1 MPMSPDA
8 GVIHDIGYRHYDGA
22 RQGRAA
28 IVRSLYVDSL
38 RGAFGL
44 GRSTKS
50 KIAPW
55 LLLAICSLPAL
66 VTGIVI
72 NVTGARELAFPM
84 PNYAAFVYPLLI
96 LYVGGQAPASVSRD
110 LRFRVTT
117 LYFSRPLR
125 RGDYVLAKVAAL
137 TTAVAVVVLVPLLL
151 LTGAALLSDIPAKDV
166 LVSFAQ
172 ALLVIVLLSPM
183 LAGIALAIASVTPRR
198 GLGVAA
204 VVAVLIIAWAVH
216 GAVQGILIEQGREDL
231 APWSQLISPGATV
244 DGLVAWI
251 FDLDAAS
258 GLVPQGTAGLA
269 WIATVPLVIGAAI
282 GFLMLR
288 YRKVS
293 VT

>member
-1 MPMSPDA
+1 MAVLPLHEGIFLNDTSSPRRIA
-8 GVIHDIGYRHYDGA
+8 FLGGFVP
-22 RQGRAA
+22 RQCGIATFTA
-28 IVRSLYVDSL
+28 DMVDSL

-125 RGDYVLAKVAAL
+125 RGDYVLAKAC
-137 TTAVAVVVLVPLLL
+137 LL
-151 LTGAALLSDIPAKDV
+151 
-166 LVSFAQ
+166 
-172 ALLVIVLLSPM
+172 
-183 LAGIALAIASVTPRR
+183 
-198 GLGVAA
+198 
-204 VVAVLIIAWAVH
+204 
-216 GAVQGILIEQGREDL
+216 
-231 APWSQLISPGATV
+231 
-244 DGLVAWI
+244 
-251 FDLDAAS
+251 
-258 GLVPQGTAGLA
+258 
-269 WIATVPLVIGAAI
+269 
-282 GFLMLR
+282 
-288 YRKVS
+288 
-293 VT
+293 